1 MTEVAL
7 KLPDEL
13 KPFIDQSVKAGAF
26 SDVSEFMVNLL
37 YNVKAQSESE
47 FSDDQKAKLAALRA
61 ELAVGLKQADEG
73 DFVEFTAEEILAAG
87 RARRAGTAFAH

>member
-1 MTEVAL
+1 MQL
-7 KLPDEL
+7 
-13 KPFIDQSVKAGAF
+13 
-26 SDVSEFMVNLL
+26 N
-37 YNVKAQSESE
+37 
-47 FSDDQKAKLAALRA
+47 DDQKAKLAALRA

>member
-1 MTEVAL
+1 MTQVAV

-13 KPFIDQSVKAGAF
+13 KPFVDQSVKSGAF
-26 SDVSEFMVNLL
+26 SDVSDFMVNLL

-47 FSDDQKAKLAALRA
+47 LSEEQQAKFAVLRA
-61 ELAVGLKQADEG
+61 EIAVGIEQAEQG

-87 RARRAGTAFAH
+87 RARRAKASLAS